1 MIRNAAAALL
11 LTSAPLSA
19 LHAGSSAAPFAGEPS
34 QVLVLGTPHLSQ
46 FGDELD
52 PRVLDPLIDR
62 LATWKPQAIA
72 IESLSGTQ
80 CDLLERNPARYE
92 QTAKD
97 YCGNRK
103 AARAATG
110 LDVPAA
116 TAEADRLL
124 AKWSAAPDPAQ
135 RRHLAAVFLAG
146 GEPASALVQWL
157 RLPATER
164 REGDGIDAE
173 LVKQL
178 ERTSRRMNENYQV
191 AARLA
196 ARLGHER
203 VYSVDD
209 HTSDENYPDQA
220 DYEAAIQKGWS
231 NPGVQQF
238 RKQVAPLDKAALT
251 SDGMMNLYR
260 FYNSKATA
268 RLNFKADFGA
278 QLLDPSPQ
286 HFGRRYVGWWETR
299 NLRMVANIREVA
311 ARTPGSRTLAIVG
324 ASHKPYY
331 ERYLSQMHDLRI
343 ASTDPVLR

>member
-1 MIRNAAAALL
+1 MHRTTAAVLLFATLPMASLHARDGAAAY
-11 LTSAPLSA
+11 
-19 LHAGSSAAPFAGEPS
+19 AGPAS
-34 QVLVLGTPHLSQ
+34 QVMVLGTPHLSQ
-46 FGDELD
+46 FGDTLD
-52 PRVLDPLIDR
+52 PRLLDPLMER
-62 LATWKPQAIA
+62 LAAWKPQAIA
-72 IESLSGTQ
+72 IEALSGSQ

-116 TAEADRLL
+116 TAEAEKLL
-124 AKWSAAPDPAQ
+124 AKWPADPTPAQ

-157 RLPATER
+157 RLPAAER

-173 LVKQL
+173 LVKLL
-178 ERTSRRMNENYQV
+178 ERTSQRVNENYTI

-203 VYSVDD
+203 VYAVDD
-209 HTSDENYPDQA
+209 HTSDESYPDQA
-220 DYEAAIQKGWS
+220 AYEAAVQKGWS
-231 NPGVQQF
+231 NPETARF
-238 RKQVAPLDKAALT
+238 RKVSEPLEKAAT
-251 SDGMMNLYR
+251 TAEGMMQLYR

-278 QLLDPSPQ
+278 QLLEPSPE
-286 HFGRRYVGWWETR
+286 HYGRRYVGWWETR
-299 NLRMVANIREVA
+299 NLRMVANIRELG
-311 ARTPGSRTLAIVG
+311 ARTPGSRVLAIVG

-331 ERYLSQMHDLRI
+331 ERYLAQMHDLRI
-343 ASTDPVLR
+343 APIAPILR

>member
-1 MIRNAAAALL
+1 MTRKAAAALL
-11 LTSAPLSA
+11 LASTPLSA
-19 LHAGSSAAPFAGEPS
+19 LHASAGAAPYAGKPS
-34 QVLVLGTPHLSQ
+34 EVLVLGTPHLSQ
-46 FGDELD
+46 FGDALD
-52 PRVLDPLIDR
+52 PRVLDPLMDR
-62 LATWKPQAIA
+62 LAAWKPQAIA
-72 IESLSGTQ
+72 IEGLSGTQ

-103 AARAATG
+103 AAGNATG

-116 TAEADRLL
+116 TAEAEKLL
-124 AKWSAAPDPAQ
+124 AAWPADPTPAQ

-157 RLPATER
+157 RLPAAER

-173 LVKQL
+173 LLKQL
-178 ERTSRRMNENYQV
+178 ERTSRRMNENYQI

-220 DYEAAIQKGWS
+220 AYEEAIQKGWS
-231 NPGVQQF
+231 NPGTRQF
-238 RKQVAPLDKAALT
+238 RKLVTPLEKAALT
-251 SDGMMNLYR
+251 TDGMMALYR
-260 FYNSKATA
+260 FYNSKTTA
-268 RLNFKADFGA
+268 RLNFKSDFGA

-286 HFGRRYVGWWETR
+286 HYGRRYVGWWETR
-299 NLRMVANIREVA
+299 NLRMVANIREIA
-311 ARTPGSRTLAIVG
+311 ARSPGSRTLAIVG

-331 ERYLSQMHDLRI
+331 ERYLAQMHDLRI